1 MNLQSKYVRITSLS
15 NDDIARERIEGICSG
30 GSINLDGASAVRRS
44 CTLSINVSDPE
55 HPINDAYWG
64 FNNKFK
70 VEQGVKDEITN
81 ETRWYNM
88 GVYIVNSYS
97 RSESTSSL
105 TISISGQDK
114 MCRLNGSISGSL
126 PHEVAFGVIDIID
139 NQGNV
144 TTKYLPLDQII
155 RNAVK
160 EYAQEREENIVI
172 NDLDQYGYE
181 LWEYRG
187 DTPVYI
193 YLDSQTKSPLNI
205 STYTALLQKLLDD
218 GETFE
223 RALYVYDNEIQY
235 YTLNSVDPLF
245 NKGAT
250 KFQYNGNRD
259 CYLVRTEYGQVAGYH
274 QIPLLPSSDLV
285 LNAGEAITS
294 LLDKIKNQLGNF
306 EYFYDVNGKFIF
318 QKKNNYIQELFSP
331 QTGEVVTP
339 TLTISPYSYEFNDNE
354 LVTQFS
360 DSPKLDNV
368 KNDFIVWGTK
378 KGVSGQDIKVHARFA
393 IDTKPVPVQDTD
405 NIIFKTK
412 EYSEEIVLV
421 YISVSEYTEEDKNKG
436 IKAYT
441 RNDLTGFHYVA
452 NSANLKNLYKI
463 TIHEKSPD
471 PNDRISTL
479 YQKKGE
485 DFLFTTQAFLE
496 QCRLRSSNGSSS
508 WPVFEYLKSNSDFKS
523 YSPVSIIYE
532 SKEYKKGE
540 YDWREVIYQMA
551 LDFYRHGDDPTYPAY
566 LEQQGYKNGKTGY
579 EQYYSDLQGFWRQL
593 YDPNGD
599 PAIYYTADK
608 YKNDVEC
615 KYKYWNKLI
624 HQDPSQLPFW
634 IDFLDVGDNDYGLA
648 RYAVRKIGQRTKV
661 INDTAVKSVFSFS
674 APEVRYVT
682 MSDRNGN
689 PNSMESTNAY
699 VPFYI
704 NPEWET
710 LFTKSARGISAIER
724 INELLYQ
731 HSHTANAVTITV
743 VPNYEIELNTRVKI
757 HGEDYTVDRIS
768 YQLNHNGLMTLT
780 CTKIAEQLF

>member
-44 CTLSINVSDPE
+44 CTLSINVSDPG

-97 RSESTSSL
+97 RSESTNSL

-114 MCRLNGSISGSL
+114 MCRLNGTISGSL

-139 NQGNV
+139 AQGEI

-187 DTPVYI
+187 DTPLYI
-193 YLDSQTKSPLNI
+193 FLDETTKSPLNI
-205 STYTALLQKLLDD
+205 TTNAGSIVD
-218 GETFE
+218 GNPLF
-223 RALYVYDNEIQY
+223 DINQY
-235 YTLNSVDPLF
+235 YTLNSIDPSF
-245 NKGAT
+245 NLDAT
-250 KFQYNGNRD
+250 KVQYNGKRKA
-259 CYLVRTEYGQVAGYH
+259 YIVKVPYGQVAGYH

-331 QTGEVVTP
+331 QTGQVVAP
-339 TLTISPYSYEFNDNE
+339 TLTVSPYSYEFNDNE

-393 IDTKPVPVQDTD
+393 IDMKPQKLGENSYSFTS
-405 NIIFKTK
+405 K
-412 EYSEEIVLV
+412 EYYEEIQLAYLIEEV
-421 YISVSEYTEEDKNKG
+421 YTDLDKTKG
-436 IKAYT
+436 IKAYQKDG
-441 RNDLTGFHYVA
+441 NNYKYVSKVDDLKG
-452 NSANLKNLYKI
+452 LYKI
-463 TIHEKSPD
+463 TIKEKGTDS
-471 PNDRISTL
+471 RRL

-485 DFLFTTQAFLE
+485 DYIYLIDEVYNLCYTDKKGTTKL
-496 QCRLRSSNGSSS
+496 SNKIST
-508 WPVFEYLKSNSDFKS
+508 FKS
-523 YSPVSIIYE
+523 YEKVWVKYE
-532 SKEYKKGE
+532 SKPYSVES

-551 LDFYRHGDDPTYPAY
+551 LDFYRHNDDPTYPAH
-566 LEQQGYKNGKTGY
+566 LEKQGYKNGKTGY

-599 PAIYYTADK
+599 PEVYYK
-608 YKNDVEC
+608 SGP
-615 KYKYWNKLI
+615 YKYWNKLI

-634 IDFLDVGDNDYGLA
+634 FDFLDVGDNDYGLA
-648 RYAVRKIGQRTKV
+648 RYAVKKIGQRTKV
-661 INDTAVKSVFSFS
+661 VSDTAVKSVFSFS

-682 MSDRNGN
+682 MSDRNGD
-689 PNSMESTNAY
+689 PSSMEGTNAY

-704 NPEWET
+704 NPDWET
-710 LFTKSARGISAIER
+710 LFTKSARGISAVEK

-731 HSHTANAVTITV
+731 HSHTANGITITAI
-743 VPNYEIELNTRVKI
+743 PNYEIELNTRVKI
-757 HGEDYTVDRIS
+757 RGEDYTVDRIS